1 MYANEFSGLLIDY
14 DERKCHT
21 IKIRTEDYG
30 SENSFKIKRGSKTVC
45 GSHQRYSDHA
55 NFEEECCMV
64 PGTYTIDCECS
75 YGDGWHGGYLEVDGT
90 RYCED
95 FLSGITKS
103 VTVSFN

>member
-1 MYANEFSGLLIDY
+1 MNFLFIIDY

-21 IKIRTEDYG
+21 IKIRTAEYG
-30 SENSFKIKRGSKTVC
+30 SENSFGIKSGSKTVC
-45 GSHQRYSDHA
+45 GSHQQYNDHG

-64 PGTYTIDCECS
+64 PGTYTVNCKCS
-75 YGDGWHGGYLEVDGT
+75 YGDGWHGGYLEIDGT

-95 FLSGITKS
+95 FLSGTTKS